1 MATVREITEYFA
13 GLVPP
18 EMKMNFDNVGLLAGD
33 GRTEVTRA
41 LAALDVT
48 GEVIDEAKS
57 TGAQIILAHH
67 PLFFELKEV
76 NDGSVTGRLALELI
90 RSGISCLCQHTNLD
104 CVPGGVNDALA
115 EKLGV
120 SPMGWLEGPF
130 YTKDGR
136 EYGMG
141 RLGSIASPLPMP
153 EFLSFVM
160 KALSC
165 AGLRY
170 YDGGRPV
177 SKIALCG
184 GSGGEYVS
192 AAMEKG
198 CDTLVTADVKYHQFL
213 EARAMGLNLVDAGH
227 FPTENVVV
235 PVLATLLKQGF
246 PGVEVEQSKALDQTV
261 RFF

>member
-13 GLVPP
+13 GLIPP
-18 EMKMNFDNVGLLAGD
+18 EMKMDFDNVGLLVGD
-33 GRTEVTRA
+33 GQAEVTKA

-48 GEVIDEAKS
+48 GAVIEEAKS
-57 TGAQIILAHH
+57 IGAQIILAHH
-67 PLFFELKEV
+67 PLFFELREV
-76 NDGSVTGRLALELI
+76 NDGSVAGRLVLELI
-90 RSGISCLCQHTNLD
+90 RNGISCLCQHTNLD
-104 CVPGGVNDALA
+104 SVPGGVNDALA
-115 EKLGV
+115 VKLGV
-120 SPMGWLEGPF
+120 SVTGWLEGPS

-141 RLGSIASPLPMP
+141 RVGGIAAPLPLP
-153 EFLSFVM
+153 EFLSLVK

-177 SKIALCG
+177 SRIALCG

-192 AAMEKG
+192 AALSHG

-213 EARAMGLNLVDAGH
+213 EARETGLNLIDAGH
-227 FPTENVVV
+227 FHTENVVV
-235 PVLATLLKQGF
+235 PVLAALLKQGF
-246 PGVEVEQSKALDQTV
+246 PGVEVEQSKALDQTI